1 MPAPVLIAYAT
12 HSGSTGEVAAAIG
25 DRMRAAGLEVEV
37 APMRGLKSIGE
48 RTAVV
53 LGAPL
58 YMARLPREL
67 HRFLARNR
75 KSLTAPKTWF
85 FVLGPIQGKPEEFDA
100 AHAQAEKHLA
110 KCAWFKP
117 SELEVFGGKFDVNR
131 MPFPF
136 SLARHLPAFPAKD
149 LPATDIRDWDAI
161 SEWAGAIAQQ
171 LLPAA

>member
-12 HSGSTGEVAAAIG
+12 RSGSTGEVAEAIG
-25 DRMRAAGLEVEV
+25 ARMRAAGLEVEV

-58 YMARLPREL
+58 YMARLPGEL
-67 HRFLARNR
+67 YHFLARNR
-75 KSLTAPKTWF
+75 IALTGPMTWL
-85 FVLGPIQGKPEEFDA
+85 FVLGPIEGKPEEFA
-100 AHAQAEKHLA
+100 AARAQAEKHLA

-161 SEWAGAIAQQ
+161 RAWAARIARQ

>member
-12 HSGSTGEVAAAIG
+12 RSGSTGEVAEAIG
-25 DRMRAAGLEVEV
+25 TRMRAAGLEVEV
-37 APMRGLKSIGE
+37 APMRRLKSIGE

-58 YMARLPREL
+58 YMARLPGEL
-67 HRFLARNR
+67 CHFLARNQ
-75 KSLTAPKTWF
+75 KALAAPKTWF
-85 FVLGPIQGKPEEFDA
+85 FVLGPILGKPEEFDA
-100 AHAQAEKHLA
+100 AHAHAEENLA
-110 KCAWFKP
+110 KFAWFKP
-117 SELEVFGGKFDVNR
+117 SDLRVFGGKFDVNR

-136 SLARHLPAFPAKD
+136 NLARYLPAFPAKD
-149 LPATDIRDWDAI
+149 MAPSDIRDWDAI

>member
-12 HSGSTGEVAAAIG
+12 RSGSTGEVAEAIG
-25 DRMRAAGLEVEV
+25 ARMREAGLQVEV
-37 APMRGLKSIGE
+37 VPMRALKSIGE

-58 YMARLPREL
+58 YMGRLPREL

-75 KSLTAPKTWF
+75 IALTGPKTWF
-85 FVLGPIQGKPEEFDA
+85 FALGPIEGKPEEFA
-100 AHAQAEKHLA
+100 AARAQAEKHLA
-110 KCAWFKP
+110 NSAWFKP
-117 SELEVFGGKFDVNR
+117 SELQVFGGKFDVNR

-136 SLARHLPAFPAKD
+136 SLARHLPAFPAKNM
-149 LPATDIRDWDAI
+149 PAKDIRDWDAI
-161 SEWAGAIAQQ
+161 GAWAGGIARQ